1 MPGGTDFVHWTDI
14 GERRTGGVTVLD
26 VRGHM
31 TLSDT
36 EASLYRYASRL
47 ADEGHFHIVLN
58 LQHVAYIDSVGI
70 GEIVRTFLHLG
81 QRGGNMAVCAV
92 SPRTREVLLA
102 TRLDTVIHM
111 FDTEAQAVAA
121 VDTPASRW
129 GKPQ

>member
-1 MPGGTDFVHWTDI
+1 MHWTDI
-14 GERRTGGVTVLD
+14 GERIVAGVVVLE

-31 TLSDT
+31 TLSDS
-36 EASLYRYASRL
+36 EASLFQYASRL
-47 ADEGHFHIVLN
+47 ADEGHLHIVLN

-81 QRGGNMAVCAV
+81 HRGGGMAVCAV

-111 FDTEAQAVAA
+111 FDTEEKAVAA
-121 VDTPASRW
+121 VRTLPRVPKLPES
-129 GKPQ
+129 P

>member
-1 MPGGTDFVHWTDI
+1 MHWTDI
-14 GERRTGGVTVLD
+14 GERSKGRVTVLD

-31 TLSDT
+31 TLSDS

-47 ADEGHFHIVLN
+47 ADQGRFHIVLN
-58 LQHVAYIDSVGI
+58 LQHVAYVDSVGV

-81 QRGGNMAVCAV
+81 QRGGSMAVCDV
-92 SPRTREVLLA
+92 SARTREVLLA
-102 TRLDTVIHM
+102 TRLDTVIRM

-121 VDTPASRW
+121 VDSDAARW

>member
-1 MPGGTDFVHWTDI
+1 MHWTDI
-14 GERRTGGVTVLD
+14 GERAVRDVVVLD

-31 TLSDT
+31 TLSDS

-47 ADEGHFHIVLN
+47 ADEGHLHLVLN

-81 QRGGNMAVCAV
+81 QRGGSMAVCSV

-111 FDTEAQAVAA
+111 YETEAQAVAA
-121 VDTPASRW
+121 VSPAS
-129 GKPQ
+129 KSPQ

>member
-1 MPGGTDFVHWTDI
+1 MHWTDI
-14 GERRTGGVTVLD
+14 GERAVGDVVVLD

-36 EASLYRYASRL
+36 EASLFGCASRL
-47 ADEGHFHIVLN
+47 ADEGHRQIVLN
-58 LQHVAYIDSVGI
+58 LHHVAYIDSVGI

-81 QRGGNMAVCAV
+81 QRGGSMAVCSV

-102 TRLDTVIHM
+102 TRLDTVIRM

-121 VDTPASRW
+121 VSPAAKGR
-129 GKPQ
+129 P

>member
-1 MPGGTDFVHWTDI
+1 MHWTDI
-14 GERRTGGVTVLD
+14 GERLVGDVVVLD

-36 EASLYRYASRL
+36 EASLFSYASRL
-47 ADEGHFHIVLN
+47 ADEGHRLIVLN

-81 QRGGNMAVCAV
+81 HRGGAMAVCAV

-102 TRLDTVIHM
+102 TRLDTVIKM
-111 FDTEAQAVAA
+111 FDTEEKAVAA
-121 VDTPASRW
+121 VSPAAKSV
-129 GKPQ
+129 Q